1 MDSLSDSLDLVRLRG
16 VVYFRERF
24 AAPWG
29 MDMPAS
35 PVAQFHYV
43 ARGRCMLMTVDRD
56 TPIPLNAGDIAVL
69 MRGEAHALGDTPT
82 SHRIPGTDVL
92 AAHRAGDSLLDGD
105 GEPTVLVCGHFEFDQ
120 RYRHP
125 MFEEL
130 PSLIHLSHPEPER
143 RSWLDSIADAIM
155 AETAAVGPGG
165 DLVVNRLAEVLFVH
179 VLRRHIAETDIGHGH
194 LAALKDPRLIRA
206 LNELHASTDR
216 ALNLADL
223 ATAAGMSRS
232 AFAERFRRVVGMTP
246 MRYLTDWRMLRARAL
261 LEAGNVSI
269 AEASARVGYASEAAF
284 ARAFKK
290 QFGTPPGKV
299 RRGLAA

>member
-1 MDSLSDSLDLVRLRG
+1 MDTLSDSLSLVRLRG

-43 ARGRCMLMTVDRD
+43 ARGHCVLMNSVRD
-56 TPIPLNAGDIAVL
+56 APLALSAGDIVVM
-69 MRGEAHALGDTPT
+69 MRGDEHALADTPA
-82 SHRIPGTDVL
+82 SHRIPGPAVL
-92 AAHRAGDSLLDGD
+92 AAHQAGDSLLDGD
-105 GEPTVLVCGHFEFDQ
+105 GEPTVLVCGHFELDH

-125 MFEEL
+125 MLDEL
-130 PSLIHLSHPEPER
+130 PSVIHLAHPEPER
-143 RSWLDSIADAIM
+143 RSWLDSIAEAIM
-155 AETAAVGPGG
+155 AEAAADAPGG
-165 DLVVNRLAEVLFVH
+165 DLVINRLAEVLFVH

-194 LAALKDPRLIRA
+194 LAALKDPRLIKA
-206 LNELHASTDR
+206 LDQLHARTDR
-216 ALNLADL
+216 ALSLADL

-246 MRYLTDWRMLRARAL
+246 MRYLADWRMLKARAL
-261 LEAGNVSI
+261 LETGALSI
-269 AEASARVGYASEAAF
+269 ADAAAQVGYESEAAF

-290 QFGTPPGKV
+290 QFGTPPGRI

>member
-16 VVYFRERF
+16 VVYFRKRF

-29 MDMPAS
+29 MDMPGG

-43 ARGRCMLMTVDRD
+43 ARGHCVLMQ
-56 TPIPLNAGDIAVL
+56 PGQEAPLALGTGDIVVL
-69 MRGEAHALGDTPT
+69 MRGDVHTLADTPT
-82 SHRIPGTDVL
+82 SPRISGLKVL
-92 AAHRAGDSLLDGD
+92 AAHQAGNAVLDGD
-105 GEPTVLVCGHFEFDQ
+105 GEPTVLVCGHFELDR

-125 MFEEL
+125 MLDEL
-130 PSLIHLSHPEPER
+130 PPLIHLAHPEPER
-143 RSWLDSIADAIM
+143 RTWLDSIAEAIM
-155 AETAAVGPGG
+155 AEAAADAAGG
-165 DLVVNRLAEVLFVH
+165 DLVINRLAEVLFVH
-179 VLRRHIAETDIGHGH
+179 VFRRYIAETDIAHGH
-194 LAALKDPRLIRA
+194 LAALKDPRLVRA
-206 LNELHASTDR
+206 LDHLHGRPDQS
-216 ALNLADL
+216 LNLADL
-223 ATAAGMSRS
+223 AAAAGMSRS

-246 MRYLTDWRMLRARAL
+246 MRYLTDWRMLKARAL
-261 LEAGNVSI
+261 LEAGDLSI